1 MVQLNFR
8 TRKNGI
14 PILSKNEIE
23 EIAEIV
29 IEDYHA
35 DLLVE
40 PRSLDID
47 HFCESYAELE
57 MDYQD
62 LTNDQSILGM
72 LVFNDCCVSVFDA
85 ENNSA
90 KRITVYEGTV
100 LIDNSLLK
108 DDQLRRGRFTLSHEV
123 SHWFLHKQIYLIDKN
138 QISLFDLMSD
148 QDKQPVIKCRS
159 VDIESSGKKELI
171 TDDEWIEWQAD
182 FMASTLLMPKKSFS
196 KEVRKKFKATGIK
209 NAYYEIGTDINL
221 DLWAEK
227 LARELS
233 DIFNVSVAAA
243 RIRLKNLGFV
253 KYDLE
258 CKQYSL
264 MLDS

>member
-1 MVQLNFR
+1 MAHTKTEWWLTLNGQVAQ
-8 TRKNGI
+8 T
-14 PILSKNEIE
+14 SQE
-23 EIAEIV
+23 
-29 IEDYHA
+29 Y
-35 DLLVE
+35 
-40 PRSLDID
+40 S
-47 HFCESYAELE
+47 
-57 MDYQD
+57 
-62 LTNDQSILGM
+62 
-72 LVFNDCCVSVFDA
+72 
-85 ENNSA
+85 
-90 KRITVYEGTV
+90 
-100 LIDNSLLK
+100 
-108 DDQLRRGRFTLSHEV
+108 
-123 SHWFLHKQIYLIDKN
+123 
-138 QISLFDLMSD
+138 
-148 QDKQPVIKCRS
+148 
-159 VDIESSGKKELI
+159 
-171 TDDEWIEWQAD
+171 
-182 FMASTLLMPKKSFS
+182 LLMPKKSFS